1 MAELAPVDYT
11 ATALDSLPSR
21 YIDAARLR
29 ALVTVYAQTFQAI
42 DDVALAIAAQGGI
55 ADAEGVQLDQIGAL
69 IGQPRLGGA
78 YPGGQS
84 DAEYRPFLYARQAT
98 NASHGTA
105 EEIIAILK
113 LILGAQMVWAYLV
126 DTPPAA
132 FACQIYLTAPLADWQ
147 RPLVVGFVRDAK
159 AAGVG
164 VELSAL
170 SGDVFAFDGFPTPPG
185 AGYDVGAYA
194 DLLYP

>member
-1 MAELAPVDYT
+1 MQPVDFT
-11 ATALDSLPSR
+11 ATALDSLPTR
-21 YIDAARLR
+21 YLDAAKLR
-29 ALVTVYAQTFQAI
+29 ALVTVYAQTFQRI
-42 DDVALAIAAQGGI
+42 DDCGLAIAAQGGI
-55 ADAEGVQLDQIGAL
+55 EDAEGVQLDQIGA
-69 IGQPRLGGA
+69 IVGQARLGGA

-84 DAEYRPFLYARQAT
+84 DAEYRPYLYARQAT
-98 NASHGTA
+98 NASDGTA
-105 EEIIAILK
+105 EEIITILK
-113 LILGAQMVWAYLV
+113 LILGDQMVWAYLV

-132 FACQIYLTAPLADWQ
+132 FACQVYLTAPLADWQ

-159 AAGVG
+159 AASIG
-164 VELSAL
+164 VEISAL